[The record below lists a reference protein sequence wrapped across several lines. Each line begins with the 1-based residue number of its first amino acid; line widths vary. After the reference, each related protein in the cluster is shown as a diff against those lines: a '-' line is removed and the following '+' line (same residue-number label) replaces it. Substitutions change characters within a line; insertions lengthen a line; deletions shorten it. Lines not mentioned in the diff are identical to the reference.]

1 MRKMESKDVEGI
13 VELLR
18 RWKYRPLRWDR
29 LQDQISGTL
38 LNGDKPWS
46 RQSLQANERIKVAWS
61 AAKRRLAGREGRAY
75 DTGNTDASAIESL
88 EIALAEL
95 QTRYENLAIRHRQL
109 MYNAAM
115 LPGGTRLLLDPLPD
129 NTPTQKTGLG
139 QSNASRK

>member
-1 MRKMESKDVEGI
+1 MEIKDVEGI

-18 RWKYRPLRWDR
+18 RWKHRPLRWDR
-29 LQDQISGTL
+29 LQEKISVIL

-75 DTGNTDASAIESL
+75 DTENTDASAIERL

-129 NTPTQKTGLG
+129 NTPMQKTGTG
-139 QSNASRK
+139 QRHSSHR

>member
-18 RWKYRPLRWDR
+18 RWKHRPLRWDR

-38 LNGDKPWS
+38 LNGGKPWS
-46 RQSLQANERIKVAWS
+46 RQSLQANERINVAWS
-61 AAKRRLAGREGRAY
+61 AAKRRLADRESRPYESGGS
-75 DTGNTDASAIESL
+75 DPSAIERL
-88 EIALAEL
+88 ETALAEL

-109 MYNAAM
+109 LYNAAM

-129 NTPTQKTGLG
+129 NTPTQKTRMG
-139 QSNASRK
+139 